1 MQRHRLWELFQEYDP
16 NVQQV
21 LQEVLHLEQQYIT
34 ARLQTNSGARK
45 ELLEKIDEA
54 IEKACKS

>member
-1 MQRHRLWELFQEYDP
+1 MKRHRLWELFEAYEP

-21 LQEVLHLEQQYIT
+21 LREVLHLEQQYIT

-45 ELLEKIDEA
+45 ELIEKIDEA
-54 IEKACKS
+54 IEKACKA

>member
-1 MQRHRLWELFQEYDP
+1 MQRHRLWELFEEYDP
-16 NVQQV
+16 SIQQV
-21 LQEVLHLEQQYIT
+21 LREVLHLEQQYIT

-45 ELLEKIDEA
+45 DLLEKIDEA

>member
-1 MQRHRLWELFQEYDP
+1 MQRHRLWELFEEYDP
-16 NVQQV
+16 SVQQV
-21 LQEVLHLEQQYIT
+21 LREVLHLEQQYIT

-54 IEKACKS
+54 IEKACNS

>member
-1 MQRHRLWELFQEYDP
+1 MQRHRLWELFETYEP
-16 NVQQV
+16 SIQQV
-21 LQEVLHLEQQYIT
+21 LREVLHLEQQYIT

-45 ELLEKIDEA
+45 ELIEKIDEA